1 MIKDVFKRA
10 KPWCIPVGLTLF
22 FYVVLRFVI
31 FVGYV
36 PTESM
41 EPTLPRG
48 SVIIGTRIFNAPQVG
63 DIIVFAYAAQW
74 LSGVIS
80 GLRALI
86 EETGVDIKYFT
97 SVIKVV
103 GIAYIT
109 QFGAEILRDSGENAI
124 ALKLELAG
132 KIFIMSL
139 TLPII
144 SDFLHACIE
153 AVKMI

>member
-1 MIKDVFKRA
+1 MNEIIKVTA
-10 KPWCIPVGLTLF
+10 LGIVGGIIAMTVGQYRRDFGMLTGL
-22 FYVVLRFVI
+22 
-31 FVGYV
+31 
-36 PTESM
+36 
-41 EPTLPRG
+41 
-48 SVIIGTRIFNAPQVG
+48 IGA
-63 DIIVFAYAAQW
+63 IIVFAYAAQW

-109 QFGAEILRDSGENAI
+109 QFGAEILRDRGENAI